1 MRADALRN
9 RSAIADA
16 ALRLA
21 GERGEA
27 VSMEDIAREAG
38 VGVGTLYRHFPDRRA
53 LLEDIAVDAL
63 RELRDATRAEAG
75 RAPAWEALLRIV
87 DHCVAL
93 PLSLT
98 KSLLTDEPERA
109 ELPEL
114 EVEVTSL
121 IAGIVADA
129 QREGDLR
136 ADVPPAEAV
145 RVLNVAVCRCGARA
159 DDHLTRVV
167 LDGLRVPKNRRPPVW
182 RGDEGRGEG
191 S

>member
-1 MRADALRN
+1 VRADARRN
-9 RSAIADA
+9 RSAITSA

-53 LLEDIAVDAL
+53 LLEGIAVDAL
-63 RELRDATRAEAG
+63 RELLEATRAEVG
-75 RAPAWEALLRIV
+75 RTPAWEALLRIV

-93 PLSLT
+93 PLPLTRSLI
-98 KSLLTDEPERA
+98 SGDPERL

-114 EVEVTSL
+114 EAEVNAL
-121 IAGIVADA
+121 IAEIAAGA

-136 ADVPPAEAV
+136 ADVPPTEVV

-159 DDHLTRVV
+159 DDHLTRVL
-167 LDGLRVPKNRRPPVW
+167 LDGLRAPKN
-182 RGDEGRGEG
+182 
-191 S
+191 

>member
-1 MRADALRN
+1 MRADARRN
-9 RSAIADA
+9 RSAITSA

-21 GERGEA
+21 GERGDD

-53 LLEDIAVDAL
+53 LLEDIAVDTL
-63 RELRDATRAEAG
+63 QELLDAIRAEVG

-98 KSLLTDEPERA
+98 KSLITGEPQRP

-114 EVEVTSL
+114 EAEVNALIVE
-121 IAGIVADA
+121 IAAAA

-136 ADVPPAEAV
+136 RDIPPAEV
-145 RVLNVAVCRCGARA
+145 VGLLNVAVCRCGARA
-159 DDHLTRVV
+159 DDHLTRVL
-167 LDGLRVPKNRRPPVW
+167 LDGLRTPRN
-182 RGDEGRGEG
+182 GFGHESHQE
-191 S
+191 